1 MGLFDKLIKDMTG
14 GNNGN
19 SNSYSNYNSG
29 SVNMRPKSMYQCR
42 YCGMRYQT
50 NDTRFLPHGGTGCR
64 ARGSCMG
71 KNRLDERGQDML
83 YSVPLS

>member
-42 YCGMRYQT
+42 YCGMRY
-50 NDTRFLPHGGTGCR
+50 C
-64 ARGSCMG
+64 
-71 KNRLDERGQDML
+71 
-83 YSVPLS
+83 

>member
-29 SVNMRPKSMYQCR
+29 SVNMRPKIYV
-42 YCGMRYQT
+42 
-50 NDTRFLPHGGTGCR
+50 
-64 ARGSCMG
+64 
-71 KNRLDERGQDML
+71 
-83 YSVPLS
+83 SV

>member
-1 MGLFDKLIKDMTG
+1 MGLFDKVIKDMTG

-64 ARGSCMG
+64 ARGMG
-71 KNRLDERGQDML
+71 NNYKPLDHVWEKIG
-83 YSVPLS
+83 